1 LQLCR
6 STDHVETWSPPYV
19 LRIVASIRPMTI
31 LVDARNVLRSRWPNV
46 PENELVERIQDW
58 AGERGE
64 RAIVVFDGRAP
75 GGLRGEHDHA
85 PNVTLVGTGG
95 EEADDWIVRRAA
107 ELAAAG
113 EPYVLVSSDRAVRA
127 AAGPAAE
134 NTIGGGGFLTELGL
148 R

>member
-1 LQLCR
+1 V
-6 STDHVETWSPPYV
+6 TV
-19 LRIVASIRPMTI
+19 

-46 PENELVERIQDW
+46 PEEELVQRIDAW
-58 AGERGE
+58 AEERGD

-75 GGLRGEHDHA
+75 GGLRGEHPRSPSLA
-85 PNVTLVGTGG
+85 LVGTGG

-113 EPYVLVSSDRAVRA
+113 ARYVLVTSDRAVRA
-127 AAGPAAE
+127 AAGPGAE
-134 NTIGGGGFLTELGL
+134 QTIGGGGFLTELGL